1 MGLFNLLMSL
11 SAARLS
17 IKSIMIWLVIVVSG
31 SAMLLST
38 LVTNYLQHAEVKE
51 QLLQNVRSLADMVAS
66 NVRPIMAV
74 TPTDL
79 DEEMTRSDQLATML
93 QGLDS
98 FPDVLN
104 AHIYSALINGQTPQM
119 LALYTKS
126 TSTAAESKINDMARY
141 FTARLDEDNQV
152 IEIIRPINIEEQ
164 TLGYVYVRM
173 SPESFF
179 SYVSGTR
186 MVQVATIVLIIIA
199 AFLVALKYGQM
210 LANPIQDTNL
220 MLQKVARSRD
230 YSLRFSASNV
240 REYDHMLDSINIL
253 LSRVEEYI
261 SKQQQAEREL
271 QTLNS
276 RLEEEVNQR
285 TVALKS
291 ANGELIQTLEKL
303 HQFQRQIV
311 ENEKMASLGDMVA
324 GVAHEVNTPIG
335 LGIIASTMMLDRLA
349 VIDQQFRDKTLK
361 ASAMER
367 FINESREN
375 LNIIYRNL
383 DRAAQLI
390 SSFKQVAVDQ
400 TSEEAREVNVKQ
412 LIEETLMS
420 MRPRLKKVTHTINID
435 CPETLNVMC
444 KAGPL
449 NQILINLI
457 MNSLIHAFETVENG
471 KIDVIARLTEEQKLK
486 IIYKDNGSGI
496 PASIKKRIFDPFVT
510 TKRGQGGSGLGM
522 HLVFNL
528 VTQALNGNIKLESEE
543 GNGVEFTLTFPVTV
557 KNHKTV
563 I

>member
-17 IKSIMIWLVIVVSG
+17 IKNIMIWLVIVVSG

-152 IEIIRPINIEEQ
+152 IEIIRPVNVEEQ

-335 LGIIASTMMLDRLA
+335 LGITASTMMLDRLA

-557 KNHKTV
+557 KKP
-563 I
+563 

>member
-1 MGLFNLLMSL
+1 MGLFNLLMSP

-66 NVRPIMAV
+66 NVRPIMAI
-74 TPTDL
+74 TPSDL
-79 DEEMTRSDQLATML
+79 DEEMSRSDQLANML

-104 AHIYSALINGQTPQM
+104 AHIYSAPINGQTPQM
-119 LALYTKS
+119 LALYTRS
-126 TSTAAESKINDMARY
+126 TSTAAESKINDLARY

-335 LGIIASTMMLDRLA
+335 LGITASTMMLDRLA

>member
-66 NVRPIMAV
+66 NVRPIMAI
-74 TPTDL
+74 TPTDI
-79 DEEMTRSDQLATML
+79 DEEMNRSDQLANML
-93 QGLDS
+93 HGLDS

-104 AHIYSALINGQTPQM
+104 AHIYSAPINGQTPQM
-119 LALYTKS
+119 LALYTRS
-126 TSTAAESKINDMARY
+126 TSTAAESKINDLARY

-173 SPESFF
+173 SSESFF

-291 ANGELIQTLEKL
+291 ANNELIQTLEKL

-335 LGIIASTMMLDRLA
+335 LGITASTMMLDRLA
-349 VIDQQFRDKTLK
+349 VIDQQFKDKTLK

-435 CPETLNVMC
+435 CSETLNVMC

-471 KIDVIARLTEEQKLK
+471 KIDVIARLTDDQKLK

-496 PASIKKRIFDPFVT
+496 PTSIKKRIFDPFVT

-557 KNHKTV
+557 KKP
-563 I
+563 

>member
-335 LGIIASTMMLDRLA
+335 LGITASTMMLDRLA

-543 GNGVEFTLTFPVTV
+543 GSGVEFTLTIPVTL
-557 KNHKTV
+557 KKP
-563 I
+563 

>member
-1 MGLFNLLMSL
+1 MGLFNLLMSP

-66 NVRPIMAV
+66 NVRPIMAI
-74 TPTDL
+74 TPSDL
-79 DEEMTRSDQLATML
+79 DEEMSRSDQLANML

-104 AHIYSALINGQTPQM
+104 AHIYSAPINGQTPQM

-126 TSTAAESKINDMARY
+126 TSIAAESKINDLARY

-173 SPESFF
+173 SSESFF

-291 ANGELIQTLEKL
+291 ANNELIQTLEKL

-335 LGIIASTMMLDRLA
+335 LGITASTMMLDRLA
-349 VIDQQFRDKTLK
+349 VIDQQFKDKTLK

-471 KIDVIARLTEEQKLK
+471 KIDVIARLTDDQKLK

-496 PASIKKRIFDPFVT
+496 PTSIKKRIFDPFVT

-557 KNHKTV
+557 KKP
-563 I
+563 

>member
-1 MGLFNLLMSL
+1 MSL

-66 NVRPIMAV
+66 NVRPIMAI

-79 DEEMTRSDQLATML
+79 DEEMNRSDQLANML

-173 SPESFF
+173 SSESFF
-179 SYVSGTR
+179 SYIRGTR

-291 ANGELIQTLEKL
+291 ANNELIQTLEKL

-335 LGIIASTMMLDRLA
+335 LGITASTMMLDRLA
-349 VIDQQFRDKTLK
+349 VIDQQFKDKTLK

-471 KIDVIARLTEEQKLK
+471 KIDVIARLTDDQKLK

-496 PASIKKRIFDPFVT
+496 PTSIKKRIFDPFVT

-557 KNHKTV
+557 KKP
-563 I
+563 

>member
-1 MGLFNLLMSL
+1 MSL

-66 NVRPIMAV
+66 NVRPIMAI
-74 TPTDL
+74 TPTDI
-79 DEEMTRSDQLATML
+79 DEEMNRSDQLANML
-93 QGLDS
+93 HGLDS

-104 AHIYSALINGQTPQM
+104 AHIYSAPINGQTPQM
-119 LALYTKS
+119 LALYTRS
-126 TSTAAESKINDMARY
+126 TSTAAESKINDLARY

-173 SPESFF
+173 SSESFF

-291 ANGELIQTLEKL
+291 ANNELIQTLEKL

-335 LGIIASTMMLDRLA
+335 LGITASTMMLDRLA
-349 VIDQQFRDKTLK
+349 VIDQQFKDKTLK

-471 KIDVIARLTEEQKLK
+471 KIDVIARLTDDQKLK

-496 PASIKKRIFDPFVT
+496 PTGIRKRIFDPFVT

-543 GNGVEFTLTFPVTV
+543 GNGVEFTLTFPVIV
-557 KNHKTV
+557 KKP
-563 I
+563 

>member
-1 MGLFNLLMSL
+1 MSL

-66 NVRPIMAV
+66 NVRPIMAI
-74 TPTDL
+74 TPTDI
-79 DEEMTRSDQLATML
+79 DEEMNRSDQLANML
-93 QGLDS
+93 HGLDS

-104 AHIYSALINGQTPQM
+104 AHIYSAPINGQTPQM
-119 LALYTKS
+119 LALYTRS
-126 TSTAAESKINDMARY
+126 TSTAAESKINDLARY

-173 SPESFF
+173 SSESFF

-291 ANGELIQTLEKL
+291 ANNELIQTLEKL

-335 LGIIASTMMLDRLA
+335 LGITASTMMLDRLA
-349 VIDQQFRDKTLK
+349 VIDQQFKDKTLK

-471 KIDVIARLTEEQKLK
+471 KIDVIARLTDDQKLK

-496 PASIKKRIFDPFVT
+496 PTSIKKRIFDPFVT

-557 KNHKTV
+557 KKP
-563 I
+563 

>member
-17 IKSIMIWLVIVVSG
+17 IKNIMIWLVIVVSG

-152 IEIIRPINIEEQ
+152 IEIIRPVNVEEQ

-335 LGIIASTMMLDRLA
+335 LGITASTMMLDRLA

-543 GNGVEFTLTFPVTV
+543 GSGVEFTLTIPVTL
-557 KNHKTV
+557 KKP
-563 I
+563 

>member
-1 MGLFNLLMSL
+1 MSL

-66 NVRPIMAV
+66 NVRPIMAI
-74 TPTDL
+74 TPTDI
-79 DEEMTRSDQLATML
+79 DEEMNRSDQLANML
-93 QGLDS
+93 HGLDS

-104 AHIYSALINGQTPQM
+104 AHIYSAPINGQTPQM

-126 TSTAAESKINDMARY
+126 TSIAAESKINDLARY

-173 SPESFF
+173 SSESFID
-179 SYVSGTR
+179 YVSGTR

-199 AFLVALKYGQM
+199 VFLVALKYGQM

-291 ANGELIQTLEKL
+291 ANNELIQTLEKL

-335 LGIIASTMMLDRLA
+335 LGITASTMMLDRLA
-349 VIDQQFRDKTLK
+349 VIDQQFKDKTLK

-471 KIDVIARLTEEQKLK
+471 KIDVIARLTDDQKLK

-496 PASIKKRIFDPFVT
+496 PTSIKKRIFDPFVT

-557 KNHKTV
+557 KKP
-563 I
+563 

>member
-1 MGLFNLLMSL
+1 MDFFNLLMSL

-38 LVTNYLQHAEVKE
+38 LVTNYLQHAQVKE

-66 NVRPIMAV
+66 NVRPIMAI

-79 DEEMTRSDQLATML
+79 DEEMTRSDQLANKL

-104 AHIYSALINGQTPQM
+104 AHIYSARANGQTPQM

-126 TSTAAESKINDMARY
+126 TTTAAESKINAMTRY

-152 IEIIRPINIEEQ
+152 IEIIRPVNVEEQ
-164 TLGYVYVRM
+164 TLGYVYMRM
-173 SPESFF
+173 SSESFF
-179 SYVSGTR
+179 SYVSSTR
-186 MVQVATIVLIIIA
+186 MVQVATILLIIIA
-199 AFLVALKYGQM
+199 ALLVALKYGQM

-230 YSLRFSASNV
+230 YSVRFSASNV
-240 REYDHMLDSINIL
+240 REYNHMLDSINTL

-291 ANGELIQTLEKL
+291 ANHELIQTLEKL

-335 LGIIASTMMLDRLA
+335 LGITASTMMLDRLA
-349 VIDQQFRDKTLK
+349 MIDQQFKDKTLK

-367 FINESREN
+367 FINESQEN

-400 TSEEAREVNVKQ
+400 TNEAAREVNVKQ

-471 KIDVIARLTEEQKLK
+471 KIDVIARLTDDQKLK

-496 PASIKKRIFDPFVT
+496 PTSIKKRIFDPFVT

-557 KNHKTV
+557 KKP
-563 I
+563 

>member
-1 MGLFNLLMSL
+1 MGLVNLLMSL

-66 NVRPIMAV
+66 NVRPIMAI
-74 TPTDL
+74 TPTDI
-79 DEEMTRSDQLATML
+79 DEEMTRSDQLANIL
-93 QGLDS
+93 QGLNS

-104 AHIYSALINGQTPQM
+104 AHIYSAMVNGETPQM

-126 TSTAAESKINDMARY
+126 TSSAAKSKISDMARY
-141 FTARLDEDNQV
+141 FTARIDEDNQV
-152 IEIIRPINIEEQ
+152 IEIIRPIKVAEQ
-164 TLGYVYVRM
+164 TLGYVYLRM
-173 SPESFF
+173 SSESFF
-179 SYVSGTR
+179 AYISSTR
-186 MVQVATIVLIIIA
+186 MVQLATIMLIVIA
-199 AFLVALKYGQM
+199 ALLVALKYGQM

-261 SKQQQAEREL
+261 SKQQQAERQL

-285 TVALKS
+285 TIALKS
-291 ANGELIQTLEKL
+291 ANTELIQTLEKL

-335 LGIIASTMMLDRLA
+335 LGITASTMMLDRLA
-349 VIDQQFRDKTLK
+349 VIDQQFKDKTLK
-361 ASAMER
+361 ASAMDR

-420 MRPRLKKVTHTINID
+420 LRPRLKKVTHTINID
-435 CPETLNVMC
+435 CAETLNVMC

-471 KIDVIARLTEEQKLK
+471 KIDVIARLTDDQKLK

-496 PASIKKRIFDPFVT
+496 PAGIRKRIFDPFVT

-557 KNHKTV
+557 KKP
-563 I
+563 

>member
-1 MGLFNLLMSL
+1 
-11 SAARLS
+11 
-17 IKSIMIWLVIVVSG
+17 
-31 SAMLLST
+31 MLLST

-66 NVRPIMAV
+66 TVQPTMAV
-74 TPTDL
+74 LPTDL
-79 DEEMTRSDQLATML
+79 DEKMNQSDQLSVIL
-93 QGLDS
+93 HSLES

-104 AHIYSALINGQTPQM
+104 AHIYSAQGNQQPEM
-119 LALYTKS
+119 LALYTRS
-126 TSTAAESKINDMARY
+126 TSTAAESRINDVARY
-141 FTARLDEDNQV
+141 FIARLDEENEV
-152 IEIIRPINIEEQ
+152 IEIIRPINFDDQ

-173 SPESFF
+173 SSASFF
-179 SYVSGTR
+179 DYITSTR
-186 MVQVATIVLIIIA
+186 MVQVATIVLIIIV
-199 AFLVALKYGQM
+199 AFMVALKYGQM
-210 LANPIQDTNL
+210 LASPIQDTNL
-220 MLQKVARSRD
+220 MLQKVARTRD

-240 REYDHMLDSINIL
+240 REYDLMLDSINVF
-253 LSRVEEYI
+253 LSRVQEYI
-261 SKQQQAEREL
+261 SKQQQTEKEL
-271 QTLNS
+271 QALNS
-276 RLEEEVNQR
+276 RLEEEVGQR

-335 LGIIASTMMLDRLA
+335 LGITASTMMLDRLA
-349 VIDQQFRDKTLK
+349 IIDQQFKDKTLK

-400 TSEEAREVNVKQ
+400 SSEEARLVNVKQ

-420 MRPRLKKVTHTINID
+420 LRPRLKKVSHTIEIN
-435 CPETLNVMC
+435 CPDTLNVMC
-444 KAGPL
+444 KAGPV

-471 KIDVIARLTEEQKLK
+471 KIDVIAMLTDDQKLK
-486 IIYKDNGSGI
+486 IIYRDNGSGI
-496 PASIKKRIFDPFVT
+496 PANIKKRIFDPFVT

-543 GNGVEFTLTFPVTV
+543 GNGVEFTITFPVAI
-557 KNHKTV
+557 KKP
-563 I
+563 

>member
-1 MGLFNLLMSL
+1 MGLFNLLMSP

-66 NVRPIMAV
+66 NVRPIMAI
-74 TPTDL
+74 TPSDL
-79 DEEMTRSDQLATML
+79 DEEMSRSDQLANML

-104 AHIYSALINGQTPQM
+104 AHIYSAPINGQTPQM

-126 TSTAAESKINDMARY
+126 TSIAAESKINDLARY

-173 SPESFF
+173 SSESFF
-179 SYVSGTR
+179 SYISGTR
-186 MVQVATIVLIIIA
+186 LVQVATIVLIIIA

-291 ANGELIQTLEKL
+291 ANNELIQTLEKL

-335 LGIIASTMMLDRLA
+335 LGITASTMMLDRLA
-349 VIDQQFRDKTLK
+349 VIDQQFKDKTLK

-435 CPETLNVMC
+435 CSETLNVMC

-471 KIDVIARLTEEQKLK
+471 KIDVIARLTDDQKLK

-496 PASIKKRIFDPFVT
+496 PTSIKKRIFDPFVT

-557 KNHKTV
+557 KKP
-563 I
+563 

>member
-66 NVRPIMAV
+66 NVRPIMAI
-74 TPTDL
+74 TPTDI
-79 DEEMTRSDQLATML
+79 DEEMNRSDQLANML
-93 QGLDS
+93 HGLDS

-104 AHIYSALINGQTPQM
+104 AHIYSAPINGQTPQM
-119 LALYTKS
+119 LALYTRS
-126 TSTAAESKINDMARY
+126 TSTAAESKINDLARY

-335 LGIIASTMMLDRLA
+335 LGITASTMMLDRLA

-471 KIDVIARLTEEQKLK
+471 KIDVIARLTDDQKLK

-496 PASIKKRIFDPFVT
+496 PTSIKKRIFDPFVT

-557 KNHKTV
+557 KKP
-563 I
+563 

>member
-1 MGLFNLLMSL
+1 MSL

-79 DEEMTRSDQLATML
+79 DEEMNRSDQLANML

-126 TSTAAESKINDMARY
+126 TSTAAKSKINDMARY

-173 SPESFF
+173 SSESFF

-285 TVALKS
+285 TIALKS
-291 ANGELIQTLEKL
+291 ANNELIQTLEKL

-335 LGIIASTMMLDRLA
+335 LGITASTMMLDRLA
-349 VIDQQFRDKTLK
+349 VIDQQFKDKTLK

-435 CPETLNVMC
+435 CSETLNVMC

-471 KIDVIARLTEEQKLK
+471 KIDVIARLTDDQKLK

-496 PASIKKRIFDPFVT
+496 PTSIKKRIFDPFVT

-557 KNHKTV
+557 KKP
-563 I
+563 

>member
-17 IKSIMIWLVIVVSG
+17 IKNIMIWLVIVVSG

-152 IEIIRPINIEEQ
+152 IEIIRPINIEDQ

-335 LGIIASTMMLDRLA
+335 LGITASTMMLDRLA

-557 KNHKTV
+557 KKP
-563 I
+563 

>member
-1 MGLFNLLMSL
+1 MSL
-11 SAARLS
+11 STARLS

-66 NVRPIMAV
+66 NVRPIMAI

-79 DEEMTRSDQLATML
+79 DEEMNRSDQLANTL

-173 SPESFF
+173 SSESFF
-179 SYVSGTR
+179 SYISGTR
-186 MVQVATIVLIIIA
+186 LVQVATIVLIIIA

-291 ANGELIQTLEKL
+291 ANNELIQTLEKL

-335 LGIIASTMMLDRLA
+335 LGITASTMMLDRLA
-349 VIDQQFRDKTLK
+349 VIDQQFKDKTLK

-435 CPETLNVMC
+435 CSETLNVMC

-471 KIDVIARLTEEQKLK
+471 KIDVIARLTDDQKLK

-496 PASIKKRIFDPFVT
+496 PTSIKKRIFDPFVT

-557 KNHKTV
+557 KKP
-563 I
+563 

>member
-335 LGIIASTMMLDRLA
+335 LGITASTMMLDRLA

>member
-1 MGLFNLLMSL
+1 MSL

-66 NVRPIMAV
+66 NVRPIMAI
-74 TPTDL
+74 TPTDI
-79 DEEMTRSDQLATML
+79 DEEMNRSDQLANML
-93 QGLDS
+93 HGLDS

-104 AHIYSALINGQTPQM
+104 AHIYSAPINGQTPQM
-119 LALYTKS
+119 LALYTRS
-126 TSTAAESKINDMARY
+126 TSTAAESKINDLARY

-173 SPESFF
+173 SSESFF

-291 ANGELIQTLEKL
+291 ANNELIQTLEKL

-335 LGIIASTMMLDRLA
+335 LGITASTMMLDRLA
-349 VIDQQFRDKTLK
+349 VIDQQFKDKTLK

-471 KIDVIARLTEEQKLK
+471 KIDVIARLTDDQKLK

-496 PASIKKRIFDPFVT
+496 PTGIRKRIFDPFVT

-557 KNHKTV
+557 KKP
-563 I
+563 

>member
-1 MGLFNLLMSL
+1 MSP

-66 NVRPIMAV
+66 NVRPIMAI
-74 TPTDL
+74 TPSDL
-79 DEEMTRSDQLATML
+79 DEEMSRSDQLANML

-104 AHIYSALINGQTPQM
+104 AHIYSAPINGQTPQM

-126 TSTAAESKINDMARY
+126 TSIAAESKINDLARY

-173 SPESFF
+173 SSESFF

-291 ANGELIQTLEKL
+291 ANNELIQTLEKL

-335 LGIIASTMMLDRLA
+335 LGITASTMMLDRLA
-349 VIDQQFRDKTLK
+349 VIDQQFKDKTLK

-435 CPETLNVMC
+435 CSETLNVMC

-471 KIDVIARLTEEQKLK
+471 KIDVIARLTDDQKLK

-496 PASIKKRIFDPFVT
+496 PTSIKKRIFDPFVT

-557 KNHKTV
+557 KKP
-563 I
+563 

>member
-1 MGLFNLLMSL
+1 MSL

-66 NVRPIMAV
+66 NVRPIMAI
-74 TPTDL
+74 TPTDI
-79 DEEMTRSDQLATML
+79 DEEMNRSDQLANML
-93 QGLDS
+93 HGLDS

-173 SPESFF
+173 SSESFF
-179 SYVSGTR
+179 SYISGTR
-186 MVQVATIVLIIIA
+186 LVQVATIVLIIIA

-291 ANGELIQTLEKL
+291 ANNELIQTLEKL

-335 LGIIASTMMLDRLA
+335 LGITASTMMLDRLA
-349 VIDQQFRDKTLK
+349 VIDQQFKDKTLK

-435 CPETLNVMC
+435 CSETLNVMC

-471 KIDVIARLTEEQKLK
+471 KIDVIARLTDDQKLK

-496 PASIKKRIFDPFVT
+496 PTSIKKRIFDPFVT

-557 KNHKTV
+557 KKP
-563 I
+563 

>member
-335 LGIIASTMMLDRLA
+335 LGITASTMMLDRLA

-557 KNHKTV
+557 KKP
-563 I
+563 

>member
-152 IEIIRPINIEEQ
+152 IEIIRPINIEDH

-335 LGIIASTMMLDRLA
+335 LGITASTMMLDRLA

>member
-1 MGLFNLLMSL
+1 MSL

-31 SAMLLST
+31 SAMLLSS
-38 LVTNYLQHAEVKE
+38 LVTNYLQHAEVKD

-66 NVRPIMAV
+66 NVRPIMAI
-74 TPTDL
+74 TPTDI
-79 DEEMTRSDQLATML
+79 DEEMNRSDQLANIL
-93 QGLDS
+93 QGLNS
-98 FPDVLN
+98 YPDVLN
-104 AHIYSALINGQTPQM
+104 AHIYSAMVNGETPQM

-126 TSTAAESKINDMARY
+126 TSSAAESKISDMARY
-141 FTARLDEDNQV
+141 FTARIDEDNQV
-152 IEIIRPINIEEQ
+152 IEIIRPINVAEQ
-164 TLGYVYVRM
+164 TLGYVYLRM
-173 SPESFF
+173 SSASFF
-179 SYVSGTR
+179 NYISSTR
-186 MVQVATIVLIIIA
+186 MVQLATIMLIIIA
-199 AFLVALKYGQM
+199 ALLVALKYGQM

-230 YSLRFSASNV
+230 YSLRFSPSNV

-261 SKQQQAEREL
+261 SKQQQAERQL

-285 TVALKS
+285 TTALKS
-291 ANGELIQTLEKL
+291 ANTELIQTLEKL

-335 LGIIASTMMLDRLA
+335 LGITASTMMLDRLA
-349 VIDQQFRDKTLK
+349 VIDQQFKDKTLK
-361 ASAMER
+361 ASAMDR

-420 MRPRLKKVTHTINID
+420 LRPRLKKVTHTINID
-435 CPETLNVMC
+435 CSETLNVMC

-457 MNSLIHAFETVENG
+457 MNSLIHGFETVENG
-471 KIDVIARLTEEQKLK
+471 KIDVIARLTDDQKLK

-496 PASIKKRIFDPFVT
+496 PAGIRKRIFDPFVT

-528 VTQALNGNIKLESEE
+528 VTQALNGNIKLASEE
-543 GNGVEFTLTFPVTV
+543 GNGVEFTLTFPVIV
-557 KNHKTV
+557 KKPQTV

>member
-1 MGLFNLLMSL
+1 MSL

-66 NVRPIMAV
+66 NVRPIMAI
-74 TPTDL
+74 TPTDI
-79 DEEMTRSDQLATML
+79 DEEMNRSDQLANML
-93 QGLDS
+93 HGLDS

-104 AHIYSALINGQTPQM
+104 AHIYSAPINGQTPQM
-119 LALYTKS
+119 LALYTRS
-126 TSTAAESKINDMARY
+126 TSTAAESKINDLARY

-335 LGIIASTMMLDRLA
+335 LGITASTMMLDRLA

-471 KIDVIARLTEEQKLK
+471 KIDVIARLTDDQKLK

-496 PASIKKRIFDPFVT
+496 PTSIKKRIFDPFVT

>member
-1 MGLFNLLMSL
+1 MSL

-66 NVRPIMAV
+66 NVRPIMAI
-74 TPTDL
+74 TPTDI
-79 DEEMTRSDQLATML
+79 DEEMNRSDQLANML
-93 QGLDS
+93 HGLDS

-104 AHIYSALINGQTPQM
+104 AHIYSAPINGQTPQM

-126 TSTAAESKINDMARY
+126 TSIAAESKINDLARY

-173 SPESFF
+173 SSESFF

-291 ANGELIQTLEKL
+291 ANNELIQTLEKL

-335 LGIIASTMMLDRLA
+335 LGITASTMMLDRLA
-349 VIDQQFRDKTLK
+349 VIDQQFKDKTLK

-471 KIDVIARLTEEQKLK
+471 KIDVIARLTDDQKLK

-496 PASIKKRIFDPFVT
+496 PTSIKKRIFDPFVT

-557 KNHKTV
+557 KKP
-563 I
+563 

>member
-79 DEEMTRSDQLATML
+79 DEEMNRSDQLANML

-173 SPESFF
+173 SSESFF

-230 YSLRFSASNV
+230 YSLRFSTSNV

-261 SKQQQAEREL
+261 SKQQQAERQL
-271 QTLNS
+271 QALNS

-285 TVALKS
+285 TIALKS
-291 ANGELIQTLEKL
+291 ANNELIQTLEKL

-335 LGIIASTMMLDRLA
+335 LGITASTMMLDRLA
-349 VIDQQFRDKTLK
+349 VIDQQFKDKTLK

-435 CPETLNVMC
+435 CSETLNVMC

-471 KIDVIARLTEEQKLK
+471 KIDVIARLTDDQKLK

-496 PASIKKRIFDPFVT
+496 PTSIKKRIFDPFVT

-557 KNHKTV
+557 KKP
-563 I
+563 

>member
-1 MGLFNLLMSL
+1 MSL

-66 NVRPIMAV
+66 NVRPIMAI
-74 TPTDL
+74 TPTDI
-79 DEEMTRSDQLATML
+79 DEEMNRSDQLANML
-93 QGLDS
+93 HGLDS

-126 TSTAAESKINDMARY
+126 TSTAAESKINDLARY

-173 SPESFF
+173 SSESFF

-291 ANGELIQTLEKL
+291 ANNELIQTLEKL

-335 LGIIASTMMLDRLA
+335 LGITASTMMLDRLA
-349 VIDQQFRDKTLK
+349 VIDQQFKDKTLK

-435 CPETLNVMC
+435 CSETLNVMC

-471 KIDVIARLTEEQKLK
+471 KIDVIARLTDDQKLK

-496 PASIKKRIFDPFVT
+496 PTSIKKRIFDPFVT

-557 KNHKTV
+557 KKP
-563 I
+563 

>member
-1 MGLFNLLMSL
+1 VGLFNLLMSL

-66 NVRPIMAV
+66 NVRPIMAI
-74 TPTDL
+74 TPTDI
-79 DEEMTRSDQLATML
+79 DEEMNRSDQLANML
-93 QGLDS
+93 HGLDS

-104 AHIYSALINGQTPQM
+104 AHIYSAPINGQTPQM
-119 LALYTKS
+119 LALYTRS
-126 TSTAAESKINDMARY
+126 TSTAAESKINDLARY

-173 SPESFF
+173 SSESFF

-291 ANGELIQTLEKL
+291 ANNELIQTLEKL

-335 LGIIASTMMLDRLA
+335 LGITASTMMLDRLA
-349 VIDQQFRDKTLK
+349 VIDQQFKDKTLK

-471 KIDVIARLTEEQKLK
+471 KIDVIARLTDDQKLK

-496 PASIKKRIFDPFVT
+496 PTSIKKRIFDPFVT

-557 KNHKTV
+557 KKP
-563 I
+563 

>member
-1 MGLFNLLMSL
+1 
-11 SAARLS
+11 
-17 IKSIMIWLVIVVSG
+17 
-31 SAMLLST
+31 
-38 LVTNYLQHAEVKE
+38 
-51 QLLQNVRSLADMVAS
+51 
-66 NVRPIMAV
+66 
-74 TPTDL
+74 
-79 DEEMTRSDQLATML
+79 
-93 QGLDS
+93 
-98 FPDVLN
+98 
-104 AHIYSALINGQTPQM
+104 
-119 LALYTKS
+119 
-126 TSTAAESKINDMARY
+126 
-141 FTARLDEDNQV
+141 
-152 IEIIRPINIEEQ
+152 
-164 TLGYVYVRM
+164 
-173 SPESFF
+173 
-179 SYVSGTR
+179 
-186 MVQVATIVLIIIA
+186 
-199 AFLVALKYGQM
+199 
-210 LANPIQDTNL
+210 
-220 MLQKVARSRD
+220 
-230 YSLRFSASNV
+230 
-240 REYDHMLDSINIL
+240 MLDSINIL

-291 ANGELIQTLEKL
+291 ANNELIQTLEKL

-335 LGIIASTMMLDRLA
+335 LGITASTMMLDRLA
-349 VIDQQFRDKTLK
+349 VIDQQFKDKTLK

-471 KIDVIARLTEEQKLK
+471 KIDVIARLTDDQKLK

-496 PASIKKRIFDPFVT
+496 PTSIKKRIFDPFVT

-557 KNHKTV
+557 KKP
-563 I
+563 

>member
-1 MGLFNLLMSL
+1 MSL

-79 DEEMTRSDQLATML
+79 DEEMNRSDQLANML

-173 SPESFF
+173 SSESFF

-261 SKQQQAEREL
+261 SKQQQAERQL

-285 TVALKS
+285 TIALKS
-291 ANGELIQTLEKL
+291 ANNELIQTLEKL

-335 LGIIASTMMLDRLA
+335 LGITASTMMLDRLA
-349 VIDQQFRDKTLK
+349 VIDQQFKDKTLK

-435 CPETLNVMC
+435 CSETLNVMC

-471 KIDVIARLTEEQKLK
+471 KIDVIARLTDDQKLK

-496 PASIKKRIFDPFVT
+496 PTSIKKRIFDPFVT

-557 KNHKTV
+557 KKP
-563 I
+563 

>member
-152 IEIIRPINIEEQ
+152 IEIIRPVNVEEQ

-335 LGIIASTMMLDRLA
+335 LGITASTMMLDRLA

>member
-1 MGLFNLLMSL
+1 MSL

-66 NVRPIMAV
+66 NVRPIMAI
-74 TPTDL
+74 TPTDI
-79 DEEMTRSDQLATML
+79 DEEMNRSDQLANML
-93 QGLDS
+93 HGLDS

-104 AHIYSALINGQTPQM
+104 AHIYSAPINGQTPQM
-119 LALYTKS
+119 LALYTRS
-126 TSTAAESKINDMARY
+126 TSTAAESKINDLARY

-173 SPESFF
+173 SSESFF

-291 ANGELIQTLEKL
+291 ANNELIQTLEKL

-335 LGIIASTMMLDRLA
+335 LGITASTMMLDRLA
-349 VIDQQFRDKTLK
+349 VIDQQFKDKTLK

-471 KIDVIARLTEEQKLK
+471 KIDVIARLTDDQKLK

-496 PASIKKRIFDPFVT
+496 PAGIRKRIFDPFVT

-543 GNGVEFTLTFPVTV
+543 GNGVAFTLTFPVTV
-557 KNHKTV
+557 KKP
-563 I
+563 

>member
-1 MGLFNLLMSL
+1 
-11 SAARLS
+11 
-17 IKSIMIWLVIVVSG
+17 MIWLVIVVSG

-66 NVRPIMAV
+66 NVRPIMAI
-74 TPTDL
+74 TPSDL
-79 DEEMTRSDQLATML
+79 DEEMSRSDQLANML

-104 AHIYSALINGQTPQM
+104 AHIYSAPINGQTPQM

-126 TSTAAESKINDMARY
+126 TSIAAESKINDLARY

-173 SPESFF
+173 SSESFF

-291 ANGELIQTLEKL
+291 ANNELIQTLEKL

-335 LGIIASTMMLDRLA
+335 LGITASTMMLDRLA
-349 VIDQQFRDKTLK
+349 VIDQQFKGKTLK

-435 CPETLNVMC
+435 CSETLNVMC

-471 KIDVIARLTEEQKLK
+471 KIDVIARLTDDQKLK

-496 PASIKKRIFDPFVT
+496 PTSIKKRIFDPFVT

-557 KNHKTV
+557 KKP
-563 I
+563 

>member
-1 MGLFNLLMSL
+1 MSL

-66 NVRPIMAV
+66 NVRPIMAI
-74 TPTDL
+74 TPTDI
-79 DEEMTRSDQLATML
+79 DEEMNRSDQLANML
-93 QGLDS
+93 HGLDS

-104 AHIYSALINGQTPQM
+104 AHIYSAPINGQTPQM
-119 LALYTKS
+119 LALYTRS
-126 TSTAAESKINDMARY
+126 TSTAAESKINDLARY

-173 SPESFF
+173 SSESFF

-199 AFLVALKYGQM
+199 VFLVALKYGQM

-291 ANGELIQTLEKL
+291 ANNELIQTLEKL

-335 LGIIASTMMLDRLA
+335 LGITASTMMLDRLA
-349 VIDQQFRDKTLK
+349 VIDQQFKGKTLK

-471 KIDVIARLTEEQKLK
+471 KIDVIARLTDDQKLK

-496 PASIKKRIFDPFVT
+496 PTSIKKRIFDPFVT

-528 VTQALNGNIKLESEE
+528 VTQALNGNIKLDSEE

-557 KNHKTV
+557 KKP
-563 I
+563 